1 MVPTGDL
8 GGERVGPAVKV
19 MILAAGEGRRML
31 PLTKETPKPLLP
43 VRGKPLLEHHIE
55 RLREAGFTDFV
66 VNAAYLGDQVAA
78 FCSDGRRWEVSIRIS
93 RESIPLETAGGII
106 QALPDLGEDPFAV
119 VNGDIF
125 TDFPFANPE
134 HHPAGDFVLT
144 GQRLHQPPSMK
155 SRDKSSPLTFTFS
168 GIALYDPAFFAGLAL
183 GKRPLKP
190 LLDKAIAEG
199 RLTGQCYRGLWSD
212 VGTPERLAA
221 LNR

>member
-1 MVPTGDL
+1 
-8 GGERVGPAVKV
+8 
-19 MILAAGEGRRML
+19 ML

-125 TDFPFANPE
+125 TDFPFETLAERVVRPGCGHLILVANPE